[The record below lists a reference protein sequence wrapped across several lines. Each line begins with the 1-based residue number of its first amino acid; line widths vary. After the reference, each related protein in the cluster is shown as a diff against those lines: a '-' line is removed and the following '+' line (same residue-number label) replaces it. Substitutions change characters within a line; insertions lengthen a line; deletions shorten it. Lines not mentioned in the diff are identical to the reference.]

1 MSWVEAI
8 GRETTAPLDETL
20 TDAIE
25 DVCSRLKLGEYT
37 DEAKVSDGIVRRFLH
52 RLGWP
57 VYDTSTVVPQYA
69 IRRRKVDFALV
80 GTDKAPAV
88 LLEVKKVGNIEA
100 GEEQLF
106 EYAYQE
112 GTQVVVLTDG
122 QRWRFYL
129 SGAGGE
135 YRSRCYWDTDLL
147 SVPPSEVARS
157 LHRYL
162 DHGRV
167 CGAEALRTAWEDL
180 DDRKRQ
186 RKAIEVLPEAWRGL
200 IRSEELKGLL
210 RSRVEKMCGV
220 APSEESVARF
230 LRGTR
235 LDPPPPP
242 PPPPTSRNGASF
254 TFGRATRR
262 FRTNAEVLVGVFTV
276 LAQRDPGFLGR
287 FDARHSGRK
296 RVSRNLDDLDPGRRK
311 AHARLPGGWWIDA
324 GMPNKGGLIEKACQV
339 AGLAFGRDL
348 IVRFRKRPPSPPSP
362 SRPPPREDR
371 QVQDGPHS
379 YTLDGETRRF
389 RKSADLLGAIFAVF
403 AENDPRFCEEFRRRH
418 RGRTREYVAKS
429 PEDLYPGSPH
439 LAKSE
444 FRELPGGYFIGT
456 NMGTAKKMD
465 LIRWACEVAGVRFG
479 QDLTVELPVAQRAKK
494 QP

>member
-1 MSWVEAI
+1 MGWTDQI
-8 GRETTAPLDETL
+8 GRALAQPPGETL

-57 VYDTSTVVPQYA
+57 VYDPSTVVPQYA

-186 RKAIEVLPEAWRGL
+186 KKAIEALPEAWRDL
-200 IRSEELKGLL
+200 ILSEKLSRLL
-210 RSRVEKMCGV
+210 RSRVEEMCGV

-242 PPPPTSRNGASF
+242 PPRNGASF
-254 TFGRATRR
+254 MLDGTTRH
-262 FRTNAEVLVGVFTV
+262 FRTNAEVLVGVFTA
-276 LAQRDPGFLGR
+276 LARRDPGFLGR
-287 FDARHSGRK
+287 FDAGQPGRK
-296 RVSRNLDDLDPGRRK
+296 RVSRTPDDLDPGRRK

-324 GMPNKGGLIEKACQV
+324 GMPDKGRLIKKACQM
-339 AGLAFGRDL
+339 AGLEFGRDL
-348 IVRFRKRPPSPPSP
+348 VVHFRKRRSSPASP
-362 SRPPPREDR
+362 SRPPPHEDR
-371 QVQDGPHS
+371 QVQGGPYS
-379 YTLDGETRRF
+379 YTLHGETQRF
-389 RKSADLLGAIFAVF
+389 RKAADLLGAIFAAF
-403 AENDPRFCEEFRRRH
+403 AENDPEFCEQFRRRH
-418 RGRTREYVAKS
+418 KGRTREYVAKR
-429 PEDLYPGSPH
+429 PEDLYPGNPH

-444 FRELPGGYFIGT
+444 FRKLPGGYFLGT
-456 NMGTAKKMD
+456 NMGNEKKGQ
-465 LIRWACEVAGVRFG
+465 LIRLAQKVVRGEVGR
-479 QDLTVELPVAQRAKK
+479 DLVVELPIAQKGKK
-494 QP
+494 RS